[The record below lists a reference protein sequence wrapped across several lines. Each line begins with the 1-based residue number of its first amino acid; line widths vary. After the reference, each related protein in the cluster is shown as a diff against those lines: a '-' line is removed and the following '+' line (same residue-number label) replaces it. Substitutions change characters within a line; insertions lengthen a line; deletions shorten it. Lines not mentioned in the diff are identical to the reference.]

1 MDRREKK
8 ICLCRKQ
15 FKHKRGLHDCGC
27 PCHSWSKELKVNVD
41 RREELAEVIDK
52 SFMCWIQD
60 SAKSGDKIFFDCRTL
75 FSLGSLSI
83 TRRRNDN
90 GARET

>member
-60 SAKSGDKIFFDCRTL
+60 SAKSGDKIFFDCRKNLTDAI
-75 FSLGSLSI
+75 FSWLS
-83 TRRRNDN
+83 
-90 GARET
+90 EHYEEKK